1 MRPAVLQQQPG
12 ALAAAAAVATFEH
25 SGAGWAARRRWWLQ
39 RCLVLPQTLKIPQP
53 PDRPPLLQAA
63 FCDVP
68 TPSTWPA
75 LMQAPRMAL
84 YQGAEPPVVTALYT
98 GARLP
103 GC

>member
-1 MRPAVLQQQPG
+1 MRPGLLQQQPG
-12 ALAAAAAVATFEH
+12 ALAAAAALATFEH
-25 SGAGWAARRRWWLQ
+25 WGTEWALAAGAG
-39 RCLVLPQTLKIPQP
+39 CLDSSCSP
-53 PDRPPLLQAA
+53 RPSQSRNHPTDPLQAA